1 MKQSSQLNI
10 RLKNQLDE
18 VNALNVQTLVD
29 KENVIRDLTQQ
40 VEDLQT
46 QLENT
51 KRTFSEL
58 EKRLMDANTR
68 LEFYASSL
76 NGSLDETLLE
86 REQELEMLKQEL
98 DELRRFQAN
107 SNRIGSDMAAQTSP
121 SRDWSRAS
129 GDKMRD
135 LERRLEESLQTKEQ
149 YKNILEEK
157 EMELQQLKQRVGI
170 FYSLC
175 VCASFSELRASV
187 SFVSSYTSL

>member
-1 MKQSSQLNI
+1 MKQSSQLNV

-18 VNALNVQTLVD
+18 VNALNMQTLVD
-29 KENVIRDLTQQ
+29 KENVIRDLNQQ

-46 QLENT
+46 QLVNT

-58 EKRLMDANTR
+58 EKRLIDANTR

-98 DELRRFQAN
+98 DELRRLQAN
-107 SNRIGSDMAAQTSP
+107 SDRIGSDMAAQTSP
-121 SRDWSRAS
+121 SRDWARSS

-157 EMELQQLKQRVGI
+157 ELELQHLKQRVGI
-170 FYSLC
+170 FTTSAC
-175 VCASFSELRASV
+175 V
-187 SFVSSYTSL
+187 